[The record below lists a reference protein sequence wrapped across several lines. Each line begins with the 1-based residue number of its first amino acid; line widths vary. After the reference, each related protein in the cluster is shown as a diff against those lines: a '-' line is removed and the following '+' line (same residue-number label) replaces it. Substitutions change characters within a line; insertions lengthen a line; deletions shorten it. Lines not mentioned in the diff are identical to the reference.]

1 MYKDN
6 AIYLGTAGTKGE
18 NPLPQHLAL
27 KLANRHGL
35 VTGATGTGKTVTL
48 QIMAEGFSR
57 AGVPVFCAD
66 VKGDLSGIAVPG
78 TSKDFLEARAQTI
91 GFADAYEYGATPTIF
106 WDLFGEKGHPIRT
119 TISEM
124 GPLLISRLL
133 DLNETQ
139 EGVLNIAFRI
149 ADEEGLMLL
158 DLKDLRAMLMN
169 VDARKSEISAKY
181 GNVSTSSIGAIQRR
195 LLVLEDQGGA
205 NFFGEPA
212 LKIEDFMRTH
222 TDGRGIVSVLAADKL
237 MNNPRLYATF
247 LLWLLSELF
256 EELPEVGNPDK
267 PRVVFFFDE
276 AHLLFD
282 EAPKALLERVEQV
295 CRLIRSKGVGV
306 YFVTQNPLDVPD
318 EVLSQIGNRVQ
329 HALRAFT
336 PRDQRAVKAAAE
348 TFRPNPDFNAFEV
361 ITQLGVGEAL
371 VSTLEKKGVP
381 SIVQRTLI
389 RPPSS
394 RLGPMT
400 DEERVE
406 HMKTSPVLGQYDE
419 AIDRESAYELLK
431 KRGEDAAA
439 AEAKALQEEEER
451 KAREKADKER
461 ARRRDDYEDD
471 DDYDDRGSG
480 GRTGGRRTRSGFD
493 IPEFGPRSR
502 NYDYGERDS
511 RRTERR
517 TTRSSSSRRRRST
530 RQSPLEAAAKSMM
543 RSAGT
548 QIGRAVVRGILGSLR
563 R

>member
-1 MYKDN
+1 MYKDD
-6 AIYLGTAGTKGE
+6 AIYLGTAGSDSDT
-18 NPLPQHLAL
+18 PAPQYLAL

-35 VTGATGTGKTVTL
+35 ITGATGTGKTVTL

-66 VKGDLSGIAVPG
+66 VKGDLSGIATAG
-78 TSKDFLEARAQTI
+78 TVKDFLEARAEKI
-91 GFADAYEYGATPTIF
+91 GLAEDYEYDATPTIF

-124 GPLLISRLL
+124 GPLLLSRLM

-158 DLKDLRAMLMN
+158 DLKDLRAMLLSL
-169 VDARKSEISAKY
+169 DGRKDEISAKY
-181 GNVSTSSIGAIQRR
+181 GNVSTASIGAIQRR

-212 LKIEDFMRTH
+212 LKIADFMRTH

-348 TFRPNPDFNAFEV
+348 TFRPNPDLDAFEV

-394 RLGPMT
+394 RLGPLE
-400 DEERVE
+400 DNERAE
-406 HMKTSPVLGQYDE
+406 HIKTSPILGQYDE
-419 AIDRESAYELLK
+419 TVDRESAYEILK

-439 AEAKALQEEEER
+439 AEAQALQEEEER
-451 KAREKADKER
+451 KAREKEEKER
-461 ARRRDDYEDD
+461 ARSRDDYEDD
-471 DDYDDRGSG
+471 DDYDDRRS
-480 GRTGGRRTRSGFD
+480 GGRRTRSGFD

-517 TTRSSSSRRRRST
+517 TSSRSSSSRRRRST
-530 RQSPLEAAAKSMM
+530 RQTPTEAMVKSIM